1 MATATLEAGPRF
13 VPAPVNFGISGSDSS
28 GTVPAGAYLGA
39 SSPAPVTPSPPSAS
53 SPRFVPAPSAA
64 SRSLPLTSG
73 GGDSPS
79 PRFSPETPVAPT
91 SLEQGLSLAKIPTSF
106 ASMFAPESGAGA
118 VGGAL
123 NVTTGIQDLLRGRTA
138 PGALSITG
146 GTGALLRSLG
156 LGGPVA
162 SALGGVAGVGG
173 AALNF
178 SQGNPRGVE
187 SVLTG
192 GAQLANLFPA
202 SATLGGVPVSLA
214 GGAASAQAAAAAA
227 GADALLAGGPVALTG
242 GGEAATMLAGGAEA
256 LAGGT
261 GASLSA
267 GASLAGAFGG
277 LAIPFVAFIIKDL
290 VNMALGEYK
299 QGDLSKR
306 IMAAKQTSAAQYGNQ
321 AQEEAIKAAPSF
333 QAAWLALSAAP
344 AGTSGQVQFGI
355 GDEYA
360 GMTKVGA
367 GGTTQTPKW
376 SSIVKVLSD
385 PATLATQPDLVASA
399 IQNLWVQKGQG
410 GATAFDA
417 GATRDYQTYLLSKL
431 PNTPEWLA
439 AKQKILGAEPV
450 DPRDHAARDRALA
463 ASPDLPII
471 ANTLQ
476 VKGLR
481 IPTDHEY
488 LWGNGAT
495 MAPISPERVAQV
507 GTANVFDKTTG
518 QWVGGGNAG
527 PATAPAYLAPRAG
540 ATVAERYPE
549 IAASL
554 AANPAL
560 TALLRDERT
569 TPEALMRYA
578 PIAAGRPLGAEDYAA
593 ITGDY
598 TVY

>member
-28 GTVPAGAYLGA
+28 GTVPPGAYLGA

-73 GGDSPS
+73 GGGSPS
-79 PRFSPETPVAPT
+79 PRFIPDPATPPS
-91 SLEQGLSLAKIPTSF
+91 SLETGLSMAKIPTSF
-106 ASMFAPESGAGA
+106 ASMFAPGSGAGA

-146 GTGALLRSLG
+146 GTGALLRALG
-156 LGGPVA
+156 LGGPVGG
-162 SALGGVAGVGG
+162 ALGGVAGVGG

-187 SVLTG
+187 SLLTG

-202 SATLGGVPVSLA
+202 TATLGGVPVSVA
-214 GGAASAQAAAAAA
+214 GGAASLQAATAAA
-227 GADALLAGGPVALTG
+227 GADALLAGG
-242 GGEAATMLAGGAEA
+242 
-256 LAGGT
+256 GT
-261 GASLSA
+261 GAVPLSA
-267 GASLAGAFGG
+267 GASLGGALGG
-277 LAIPFVAFIIKDL
+277 LAVPFVAFVIKDL

-306 IMAAKQTSAAQYGNQ
+306 IMAAKQQSAEQYGNQ

-376 SSIVKVLSD
+376 SSIIKVLSD
-385 PATLATQPDLVASA
+385 PTTLAAQPDLVASA

-439 AKQKILGAEPV
+439 AKQKILSSEAV
-450 DPRDHAARDRALA
+450 DPRNQGARDRALA

-471 ANTLQ
+471 PNTLQ

-554 AANPAL
+554 AANPGL

-578 PIAAGRPLGAEDYAA
+578 PVAAGQPLGAEDYAA